1 MAVKEF
7 WNDEPELLWAY
18 RKSYMDKMK
27 INNELSNYNAWLIGA
42 YVFEGTS
49 KSLYNAFGRSGNK
62 PALNYSNSPYD
73 FSKSKEEIE
82 QEERL
87 KVEEQIRER
96 NREIKRILE
105 KQKGVDKEGWI

>member
-27 INNELSNYNAWLIGA
+27 INNELSNYNAWLQGA
-42 YVFEGTS
+42 YIFEAVS
-49 KSLYNAFGRSGNK
+49 KSLYNSFGRTENK

-73 FSKSKEEIE
+73 FSKTREELEI
-82 QEERL
+82 EERL
-87 KVEEQIRER
+87 RMEEQIKLR
-96 NREIKRILE
+96 NQQIKEILNNKKGE
-105 KQKGVDKEGWI
+105 K